1 MVIID
6 FETRSRVD
14 MENEN
19 KKLQADVDKYR
30 DALKDIYS
38 VTNDLQVMSIV
49 MANLPAPTTVP
60 PAEPTTGKD

>member
-49 MANLPAPTTVP
+49 MANLSAPTTVP